1 MGRGI
6 IYGFNTLA
14 SNTIIKIGRTEQ
26 TLNQRL
32 RGYIGPSKPRT
43 LIFRKEVDDSIEAEK
58 WVKKLMSQCSS
69 FTQRY
74 DLGDE
79 WYETIPGVKDD
90 VRNEHMLNIS
100 EVARLAV
107 RDISQP
113 DPPTHPPIAQALLP
127 AQAIDTSISTQNTSI
142 PGMEKYFSDM
152 DKFVDEEPMEAMMSA
167 RGLTKTFE
175 SSDKCRFF
183 CEYLPNSF
191 EYRTSVVGNRYAH
204 MFQ

>member
-43 LIFRKEVDDSIEAEK
+43 LLFRKEVDDSVEAEN

-69 FTQRY
+69 FTQRF

-79 WYETIPGVKDD
+79 WYESIPGLKDE

-107 RDISQP
+107 RDVSQP
-113 DPPTHPPIAQALLP
+113 DPPTHPSTAQAMLT
-127 AQAIDTSISTQNTSI
+127 AKIIDTKISTQNTSI
-142 PGMEKYFSDM
+142 PGMEGYFSDM
-152 DKFVDEEPMEAMMSA
+152 DRFVDKEPKEAMMNA
-167 RGLTKTFE
+167 EGLTQAFE
-175 SSDKCRFF
+175 SSAKCRFL